1 MRSEERHELETNDL
15 AESTAALVE
24 RLRPHLTA
32 VAAAAVVLLGAAAA
46 WTLVSARRE
55 ATRAE
60 SWDACAP
67 AINERSTDRLAEVIR
82 RYAGSPAA
90 HWAQLTLAD
99 SASAEGSRLLFT
111 DKSRARERLDAAARA
126 YEGLLAERPGG
137 LAEERATFG
146 LAKVRESLGSLEE
159 ARRGYEAVV
168 AEYPASAVREMAE
181 QRIAALARPAARQ
194 WYAWFDEQKP
204 EPPAA
209 APAAPAA
216 GEPAAGAGTGPA
228 R

>member
-1 MRSEERHELETNDL
+1 MRAEERHALEENDL
-15 AESTAALVE
+15 AETTAAVIE

-32 VAAAAVVLLGAAAA
+32 VAAAAVVLVGAAAA
-46 WTLVSARRE
+46 WALVSARRE
-55 ATRAE
+55 STRAE
-60 SWDACAP
+60 SWDACAT
-67 AINERSTDRLAEVIR
+67 AINERSADRLADVIR
-82 RYAGSPAA
+82 RYPGTPAS

-111 DKSRARERLDAAARA
+111 DKPRARERLDAAARA

-159 ARRGYEAVV
+159 ARRGYAAVV
-168 AEYPASAVREMAE
+168 AEYPASAVRAIAE
-181 QRIAALARPAARQ
+181 QRIAALSRPAARQ
-194 WYAWFDEQKP
+194 WYAWFDERKP

-209 APAAPAA
+209 PAAPAG
-216 GEPAAGAGTGPA
+216 GEPAAGAGAGPA